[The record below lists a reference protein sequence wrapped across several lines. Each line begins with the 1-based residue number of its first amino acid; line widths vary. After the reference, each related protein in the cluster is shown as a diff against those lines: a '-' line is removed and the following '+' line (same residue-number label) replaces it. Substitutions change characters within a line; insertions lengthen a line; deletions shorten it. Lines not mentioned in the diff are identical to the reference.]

1 VARRGG
7 AGLFGPE
14 RAGIARDKFIGKS
27 AGTNR
32 SEAAPRRGAA
42 NALRNHALTGP
53 IRNLVSTDFQN
64 SGTVGKEEKD
74 YENTSHRFR
83 GQGTRVGLED

>member
-1 VARRGG
+1 MIVNFLWVARRGG

-14 RAGIARDKFIGKS
+14 RAKIALDRFTGKS

-32 SEAAPRRGAA
+32 SEVAPRRGET

-53 IRNLVSTDFQN
+53 AKSV
-64 SGTVGKEEKD
+64 
-74 YENTSHRFR
+74 NT
-83 GQGTRVGLED
+83 LEVE